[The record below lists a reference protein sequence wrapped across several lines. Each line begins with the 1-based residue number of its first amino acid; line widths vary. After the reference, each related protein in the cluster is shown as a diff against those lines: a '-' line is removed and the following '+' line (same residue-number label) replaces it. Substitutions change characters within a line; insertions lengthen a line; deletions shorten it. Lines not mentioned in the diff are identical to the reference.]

1 MKLNYKLNGLDC
13 ANCGAKLERAIKK
26 IEGVESVSISF
37 MTLNMVIE
45 INESNLDETILQVFK
60 VAHKVM
66 PKLDIKRR

>member
-60 VAHKVM
+60 VARKVM